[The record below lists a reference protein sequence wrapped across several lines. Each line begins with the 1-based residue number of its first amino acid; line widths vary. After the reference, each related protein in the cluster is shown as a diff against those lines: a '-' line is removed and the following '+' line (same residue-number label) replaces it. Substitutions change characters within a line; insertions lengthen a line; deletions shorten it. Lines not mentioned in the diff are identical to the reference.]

1 MRRIVMRWALLS
13 FLLGGCQ
20 NPDLPRVASAHWPAP
35 SAVRWT
41 LDQPVPSEL
50 NALSIEFP
58 PDLRADGAFDAV
70 RRVRREGISTHE
82 WVVFHEGREL
92 AVPVS
97 VPEMCPPRPSYAPVC
112 ASGRLNLSANDAALE
127 FVLATPKRC
136 TAQLFSSDPLSP
148 QKSVLLQ
155 ELGPSTFRRFE
166 LERVGLCDHVGLLAE
181 PDVSVQRLV
190 DAIEALERTEME
202 HLVFS
207 VR

>member
-148 QKSVLLQ
+148 QMFHLSALQ
-155 ELGPSTFRRFE
+155 RFD
-166 LERVGLCDHVGLLAE
+166 R
-181 PDVSVQRLV
+181 
-190 DAIEALERTEME
+190 IYEALNRN
-202 HLVFS
+202 VRFS
-207 VR
+207 EKPYMVAQTYALEFKATKCARAELLEQNRLLG